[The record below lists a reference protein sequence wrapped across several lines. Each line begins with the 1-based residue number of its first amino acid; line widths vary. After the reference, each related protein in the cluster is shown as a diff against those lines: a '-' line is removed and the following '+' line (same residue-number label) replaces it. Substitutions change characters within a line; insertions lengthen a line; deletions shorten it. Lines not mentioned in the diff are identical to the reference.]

1 MFVGD
6 EKFMVFWYDL
16 FFDRIFEIF
25 NISNYINFWYLYMY
39 FYIFYG
45 FLLVF
50 EIDEDFLY
58 NFNIYFLLLVKF

>member
-25 NISNYINFWYLYMY
+25 NILNYINFWYLYMY
-39 FYIFYG
+39 FYILYG